1 MEIERK
7 WMVNHW
13 PDESSGLSLIK
24 EQYMRQGYISVH
36 PTVRIREEAVTG
48 RPVEYILCFK
58 SSGTL
63 SRKEIE
69 FPISKEQ
76 FTQLEDLIGIPLIPK
91 TRRVYQ
97 LPDGLHLEVN
107 LVDEGMPT
115 AFMYAEIEYESED
128 QANTWVPSSPW
139 LRQYLKDE
147 VTEDPAQTMG
157 AFWVRTRLNGHE

>member
-13 PDESSGLSLIK
+13 PDESTGLPLLE

-76 FTQLEDLIGIPLIPK
+76 FAQLEDLIGIPLIPK
-91 TRRVYQ
+91 TRRVYR

-115 AFMYAEIEYESED
+115 EFMYAEIEYESEE
-128 QANTWVPSSPW
+128 QANAWTPSSPW
-139 LRQYLKDE
+139 LDEYLQDD

-157 AFWVRTRLNGHE
+157 AFWERTRLNRQD